1 MTRRE
6 KLMAQYEDALF
17 ALIMDEVAEA
27 EGRIAIEENQRLKE
41 SGEVEIPAEMSRR
54 CKRTILRKTSEN
66 NIKRYGKGVGKV
78 LNKVAIVALMAV
90 FLFTTAFAASDSF
103 RVKTLN
109 FVMEVFDDRTE
120 IRFVPENVDF
130 ADNRAAVPQIAAGW
144 LPQGFELT
152 REDVFEAYRVY
163 EYTDSDGTAY
173 ITVSIMEMTG
183 VSMVIDTEN
192 ATTLSRQVQGM
203 DAMMVNKGK
212 TKQLIWQL
220 QTDENW
226 YCCILAENISEEDML
241 RFADNISVK

>member
-17 ALIMDEVAEA
+17 ALILDEVAEA
-27 EGRIAIEENQRLKE
+27 EGRMAIEENQRLKE
-41 SGEVEIPAEMSRR
+41 SGEVNIPAETRRR
-54 CKRTILRKTSEN
+54 CKRTILRKTAGNS
-66 NIKRYGKGVGKV
+66 IKRYGKGVGKV

-103 RVKTLN
+103 RAKTLN

-120 IRFVPENVDF
+120 IRFVPENGDL
-130 ADNRAAVPQIAAGW
+130 ADNRAVVPQITAGW

-152 REDVFEAYRVY
+152 REDVFEANRVY
-163 EYTDSDGTAY
+163 EYTDPNGTAY

-192 ATTLSRQVQGM
+192 AATLSRQVQGA
-203 DAMMVNKGK
+203 DAVMVNKGK
-212 TKQLIWQL
+212 TKQLIWRL
-220 QTDENW
+220 QANENW
-226 YCCILAENISEEDML
+226 YCCILTENVSEEDML
-241 RFADNISVK
+241 KFADSIAAK

>member
-109 FVMEVFDDRTE
+109 FVMEVLMTAPRLDLCQRMSTSP
-120 IRFVPENVDF
+120 ITARRFPKL
-130 ADNRAAVPQIAAGW
+130 PPAGCRKD
-144 LPQGFELT
+144 L
-152 REDVFEAYRVY
+152 
-163 EYTDSDGTAY
+163 
-173 ITVSIMEMTG
+173 
-183 VSMVIDTEN
+183 N
-192 ATTLSRQVQGM
+192 
-203 DAMMVNKGK
+203 
-212 TKQLIWQL
+212 
-220 QTDENW
+220 
-226 YCCILAENISEEDML
+226 
-241 RFADNISVK
+241 